1 MKVVSV
7 PAALGRTVVGIGF
20 YGLCLFVP
28 AGTIDWPQGWLLL
41 AILAYAAIGEVVVLT
56 IGNRVLLAER
66 SRPLNDPAFEPWDR
80 RLTLVAGTLL
90 VAVLIVAGLDR
101 RFGWTPVLP
110 AWAVAV
116 GALVAVAGNSLFL
129 WAMASNR
136 TFFRGVRI
144 DQRDHAVATAGPY
157 RAVRHP
163 GYLGAIAAQLGQPV
177 AAGTLVGLVPAALAA
192 LVMLWRT
199 RLEDRF
205 LIEGLAGYAE
215 FARRSRFRLLPFI
228 W

>member
-1 MKVVSV
+1 MKVVSI
-7 PAALGRTVVGIGF
+7 PAALGRVVVGIAF
-20 YGLCLFVP
+20 YGLCLFLA

-41 AILAYAAIGEVVVLT
+41 LILAYAAIGEVVVLA
-56 IGNRVLLAER
+56 IGNRPLLAER
-66 SRPLNDPAFEPWDR
+66 SRPLNDPSFAAWDR

-101 RFGWTPVLP
+101 RFGWTPALP
-110 AWAVAV
+110 AWVIAA
-116 GALVAVAGNSLFL
+116 GALVAVSGNSLFL

-144 DQRDHAVATAGPY
+144 DHDHHAVSTTGPY

-177 AAGTLVGLVPAALAA
+177 AAGTLVALVPAVFAA

-199 RLEDRF
+199 AREDRF
-205 LIEGLAGYAE
+205 LIDGLAGYAE
-215 FARRSRFRLLPFI
+215 FAQRTRFRLLPLI

>member
-1 MKVVSV
+1 MKAVSV
-7 PAALGRTVVGIGF
+7 PAALARTVVGIGF
-20 YGLCLFVP
+20 YGVCLFVP

-41 AILAYAAIGEVVVLT
+41 AILAYAAIGEVFVLA
-56 IGNRVLLAER
+56 IGNRVLLVER

-80 RLTLVAGTLL
+80 RLTLVAGMLL
-90 VAVLIVAGLDR
+90 VSVLIVAGLDR
-101 RFGWTPVLP
+101 RFGWTPALP
-110 AWAVAV
+110 AWAMAA
-116 GALVAVAGNSLFL
+116 GALVAIAGNSLFL

-144 DQRDHAVATAGPY
+144 DQRDHAVSTAGPY

-177 AAGTLVGLVPAALAA
+177 AAGALVALVPAALAA

-199 RLEDRF
+199 AREDRF
-205 LIEGLAGYAE
+205 LVEGLAGYAK
-215 FARRSRFRLLPFI
+215 FAEQTRFRLLPFI

>member
-1 MKVVSV
+1 MKVVCI
-7 PAALGRTVVGIGF
+7 PAALGRVVVGIAF
-20 YGLCLFVP
+20 YGLCLFLA

-41 AILAYAAIGEVVVLT
+41 VILAFAAVGEVVVLA
-56 IGNRVLLAER
+56 IGNRPLLSER
-66 SRPLNDPAFEPWDR
+66 SRPLNDPSFAQWDR

-90 VAVLIVAGLDR
+90 VAVLIMAGLDH
-101 RFGWTPVLP
+101 RFGWTPALP
-110 AWAVAV
+110 PWVIAAAAVVAV
-116 GALVAVAGNSLFL
+116 SGNSLFL

-136 TFFRGVRI
+136 TFFRGARI
-144 DQRDHAVATAGPY
+144 DHDHHAVSTAGPY

-177 AAGTLVGLVPAALAA
+177 AAATLVALVPAVLAA
-192 LVMLWRT
+192 LVMLRRT

-205 LIEGLAGYAE
+205 LIDGLAGYAE
-215 FARRSRFRLLPFI
+215 FAQRTRFRLLPLI